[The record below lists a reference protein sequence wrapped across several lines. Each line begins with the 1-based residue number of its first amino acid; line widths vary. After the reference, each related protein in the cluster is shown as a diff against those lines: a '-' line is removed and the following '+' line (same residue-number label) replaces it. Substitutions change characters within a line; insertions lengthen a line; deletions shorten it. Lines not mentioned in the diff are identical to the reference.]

1 MLIFLLFQK
10 VVIQFCSVFKHRGAR
25 KSPHEKKSLVHVHR
39 EYSSLPF
46 DWLTMNFYAFHRE
59 FFFAKENFLGLL
71 DEETVDDWIL
81 KEGGCFLVLEVGET
95 LFKSW
100 WRMNDN
106 VVSPLLLPKEWK
118 RRRAFFGLKQPFGFL
133 FLALSERAF
142 LFAIEWFQQKEAL
155 FVMDHHAIHLFLG
168 ISFINQTLIGSK
180 CIEIW

>member
-1 MLIFLLFQK
+1 M
-10 VVIQFCSVFKHRGAR
+10 IQFCSVFKHRGAR
-25 KSPHEKKSLVHVHR
+25 KSPHEKKSLVHR

-46 DWLTMNFYAFHRE
+46 DWLTMNFYAFQRE
-59 FFFAKENFLGLL
+59 FFFARQNFLGLL

-118 RRRAFFGLKQPFGFL
+118 RRRAFFGLKQPFGFF

-155 FVMDHHAIHLFLG
+155 FVTVWWCIFW
-168 ISFINQTLIGSK
+168 FINSFPNLCYTDYLLP
-180 CIEIW
+180 